1 MSGHPDD
8 ISNSGG
14 PGSSAEPSMEEI
26 LASIRRILKDDEAGR
41 GAPVALDEEV
51 LVLDAAMIAKPAELG
66 SGTAL
71 PAAPEP
77 PGATYFEGRHL
88 ASAPELS
95 TGAPAADTV
104 PAGAAAD
111 EPAFIP
117 PEDTLATPGPA
128 LYTPADHWEPA
139 MSENIQPPESLIGDE
154 ARDSA
159 KSSIGALVR
168 SIGAERSVQVSRGG
182 ITIEDIVREE
192 IRPMLK
198 AWLDSNLPALVER
211 IVRSEI
217 ERVVDRTQA

>member
-1 MSGHPDD
+1 MSGNPDD

-41 GAPVALDEEV
+41 TVPMALDEEV

-71 PAAPEP
+71 PTAPEP
-77 PGATYFEGRHL
+77 PGATYFQGRHL

-95 TGAPAADTV
+95 TG
-104 PAGAAAD
+104 GAAAETPATD

-139 MSENIQPPESLIGDE
+139 MSENIQPPETLIGDE

-168 SIGAERSVQVSRGG
+168 SIGAERSVQISRGG

-198 AWLDSNLPALVER
+198 SWLDTNLPSLVER
-211 IVRSEI
+211 IVRAEI
-217 ERVVDRTQA
+217 ERVVDRTQI

>member
-41 GAPVALDEEV
+41 TAPMALDEEV

-66 SGTAL
+66 SGTDL
-71 PAAPEP
+71 PAAAEP
-77 PGATYFEGRHL
+77 AGATDFQGRHL

-95 TGAPAADTV
+95 TGAPAA
-104 PAGAAAD
+104 AAPDGCAVD

-128 LYTPADHWEPA
+128 LYIQADHWEPV
-139 MSENIQPPESLIGDE
+139 MSENIQPPEALIGDE

-198 AWLDSNLPALVER
+198 SWLDTYLPSLVER
-211 IVRSEI
+211 IVRAEI
-217 ERVVDRTQA
+217 ERVVDRTQI

>member
-26 LASIRRILKDDEAGR
+26 LASIRRVLNEGDAERA
-41 GAPVALDEEV
+41 APMALDEEV

-66 SGTAL
+66 SATAL

-77 PGATYFEGRHL
+77 PGAAYLQGRHL
-88 ASAPELS
+88 VSESELS
-95 TGAPAADTV
+95 TSQQPPADA
-104 PAGAAAD
+104 AAAD

-117 PEDTLATPGPA
+117 PEDTLATPAPA
-128 LYTPADHWEPA
+128 LYIPADQPEHT
-139 MSENIQPPESLIGDE
+139 MSDNIQPPESLIGDK
-154 ARDSA
+154 ASDAA

-198 AWLDSNLPALVER
+198 SWLDTYLPSLVER
-211 IVRSEI
+211 VVRAEI
-217 ERVVDRTQA
+217 ERVVDRTQI